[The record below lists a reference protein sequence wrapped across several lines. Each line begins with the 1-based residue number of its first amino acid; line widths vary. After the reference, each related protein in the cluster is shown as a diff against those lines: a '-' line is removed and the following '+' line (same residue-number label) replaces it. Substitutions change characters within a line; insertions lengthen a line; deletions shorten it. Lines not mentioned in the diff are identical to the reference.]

1 MKFNKFVLVGFIS
14 FVTLINLGACI
25 SITATND
32 TKEKPS
38 MQIIENKD
46 KIYNKTIEKNNS
58 GNINI
63 EDITFNKNKIT
74 NNYND
79 YSKEYNYY
87 TDNDDDE
94 ENQKITDLETQMN
107 LLKSQNDANEQELN
121 ELKEQKNNSN
131 KTTILA
137 VNRGE
142 YKQPWVGPQTHLCP
156 YSAGWPAICG
166 ECGQQGGIHQD
177 IIEWMDDNND
187 CHLTH
192 KECFAKY
199 CVNNNVWP
207 NNHYKDKI

>member
-1 MKFNKFVLVGFIS
+1 MKMEPITVGLCALVTI
-14 FVTLINLGACI
+14 LGIGAGANVK
-25 SITATND
+25 ATND
-32 TKEKPS
+32 VEKA
-38 MQIIENKD
+38 INNK
-46 KIYNKTIEKNNS
+46 KPTIEQSIDNSIIQDSNITNNY
-58 GNINI
+58 
-63 EDITFNKNKIT
+63 TT

-107 LLKSQNDANEQELN
+107 LLKSQNDANEDYLRVYEKELD

-177 IIEWMDDNND
+177 IIEWMDDNNN

>member
-1 MKFNKFVLVGFIS
+1 MKFNKLIIIGFIILI
-14 FVTLINLGACI
+14 TLVNLGACAI
-25 SITATND
+25 FTIGSSNPSSITIDKTNSD
-32 TKEKPS
+32 
-38 MQIIENKD
+38 
-46 KIYNKTIEKNNS
+46 NKTI
-58 GNINI
+58 
-63 EDITFNKNKIT
+63 NKNKTINYY
-74 NNYND
+74 NNYFKD
-79 YSKEYNYY
+79 YHDY

-107 LLKSQNDANEQELN
+107 LLKSQNDANEDYLRAYEK

>member
-1 MKFNKFVLVGFIS
+1 MKMEPITAGLCALVTI
-14 FVTLINLGACI
+14 LGIGAGANVK
-25 SITATND
+25 ATND
-32 TKEKPS
+32 VEKA
-38 MQIIENKD
+38 IKD
-46 KIYNKTIEKNNS
+46 KKPTIEQSIDNSIIQDSNITNNY
-58 GNINI
+58 
-63 EDITFNKNKIT
+63 TT

>member
-1 MKFNKFVLVGFIS
+1 MKLNKLVVIGFI
-14 FVTLINLGACI
+14 VLITLINLCACAI
-25 SITATND
+25 FTIGTSSPSSITIDKTNSD
-32 TKEKPS
+32 
-38 MQIIENKD
+38 
-46 KIYNKTIEKNNS
+46 NKTI
-58 GNINI
+58 
-63 EDITFNKNKIT
+63 NKNKTINYY
-74 NNYND
+74 NNYF
-79 YSKEYNYY
+79 KNYHDY

-94 ENQKITDLETQMN
+94 ENQKIIDLETQMN